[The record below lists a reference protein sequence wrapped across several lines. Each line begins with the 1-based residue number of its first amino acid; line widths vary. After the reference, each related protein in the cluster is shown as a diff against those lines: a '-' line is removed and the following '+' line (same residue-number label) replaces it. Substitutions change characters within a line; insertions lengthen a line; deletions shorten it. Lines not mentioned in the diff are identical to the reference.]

1 MESTYPT
8 DIFEELLAQLMAWR
22 TPIID
27 LYKECSTFARKLTCV
42 YNIKM
47 YSLSVPILL
56 CVNLV

>member
-27 LYKECSTFARKLTCV
+27 LYKECSTFARKLT
-42 YNIKM
+42 
-47 YSLSVPILL
+47 
-56 CVNLV
+56 